1 MDRKEIAKA
10 IRKELKENGINNKQ
24 VSVTSKSATYD
35 EAIRVNI
42 KDLNVNYKIV
52 SKIAN
57 KYESIRYDQAN
68 GEILAGGNMYVH
80 VEFDWDAIQEAKQK
94 YIQKAEE
101 LIEQNKNCSEN
112 ESVTVTSKK
121 DLTILYQP
129 QWCNGNPQSIGL
141 YRKSEGWENKSCYG
155 YTNIKRYDAQCAE
168 SIAEAL
174 LMFSCQYGIDI
185 LETKENE
192 IHKDEDNSKDQ
203 TMDIQDKSLIKSL
216 NDIKE
221 TTKDLQWTIKNI
233 YIKDNCIYAK
243 VINKYGVEKDEGLY
257 AGSDFSEEPTKQMY
271 ELLLKEFNLKGNDN
285 TNITDAT
292 ITDATITGTPKQTQE
307 NTNIQEEN
315 QETKQLTILDYVTIK
330 SDINTKTKENIFVMK
345 LKNKVEYEIF
355 KTLET
360 QIKSIDGYYSRFK
373 RGFIFKEDPTEKLL
387 TINVNILD
395 NSNMQSIEYPE
406 INIDDIETYTVSEE
420 LSKQENNNSM
430 FRSHDID
437 HTKQLQKT
445 LQSANNDVIEL
456 SNMPECTPYI
466 EYKAK
471 TYLQSFKK
479 KYAEAYISTLRHR
492 ANNVSWMISGRSG
505 LNISRYNKKQDQL
518 TNKMKHECELIDN
531 FNERIQQYKNKI
543 NSIQDKKELDSYLEA
558 IKNIDISKAT
568 FTHVKIKI
576 HRSAITDIFNN
587 ATYEVNA
594 YKYKEYYILKNYGS
608 FKIYNIDGQEIEQ
621 KYRDG
626 TLKGAKTYLL
636 YYLSNIDTSNK
647 EKAM

>member
-112 ESVTVTSKK
+112 ESVTVTSKD

-129 QWCNGNPQSIGL
+129 QWYNGSPSSIGL
-141 YRKSEGWENKSCYG
+141 YKKSEGWKNQTCYSL
-155 YTNIKRYDAQCAE
+155 TNIKRYDAQCAE

-216 NDIKE
+216 NDIKA

-243 VINKYGVEKDEGLY
+243 VINKYGVEKNEGLY

-271 ELLLKEFNLKGNDN
+271 QLLLKEFNLNNNNDIN
-285 TNITDAT
+285 TNITN
-292 ITDATITGTPKQTQE
+292 ATITGTSEQSQE

-315 QETKQLTILDYVTIK
+315 QEIKQPTVLDYVYIK
-330 SDINTKTKENIFVMK
+330 SDINTKTKENIFVVK
-345 LKNKVEYEIF
+345 LNNKVEYEIF
-355 KTLET
+355 KAFKNE
-360 QIKSIDGYYSRFK
+360 IKSIDGYYSRFK

-387 TINVNILD
+387 TIDANILAK
-395 NSNMQSIEYPE
+395 NNPSTAITESNLQHIDYPE
-406 INIDDIETYTVSEE
+406 IDINDIKSYTVSEE
-420 LSKQENNNSM
+420 LSKRENNNSM
-430 FRSHDID
+430 FRSKETD
-437 HTKQLQKT
+437 HTKRLQST

-456 SNMPECTPYI
+456 CNMPECTPYI
-466 EYKAK
+466 KYKAK

-479 KYAEAYISTLRHR
+479 KYAEAYIATLTHK
-492 ANNVSWMISGRSG
+492 ANNPSWCITGRSG
-505 LNISRYNKKQDQL
+505 LDINKYNKKQEQL
-518 TNKMKHECELIDN
+518 TNKMKYECQLIDN
-531 FNERIQQYKNKI
+531 FNDKIETYKNKI
-543 NSIQDKKELDSYLEA
+543 EKEQKRQYKIEFEAMKNNININNIEFKRIKSDNINGIKLDYSCTIYEYNNLYIISNYWGKFRIYNSNGNELTSCNNLKDA
-558 IKNIDISKAT
+558 
-568 FTHVKIKI
+568 KI
-576 HRSAITDIFNN
+576 TLIFLLNQ
-587 ATYEVNA
+587 
-594 YKYKEYYILKNYGS
+594 YKE
-608 FKIYNIDGQEIEQ
+608 
-621 KYRDG
+621 
-626 TLKGAKTYLL
+626 
-636 YYLSNIDTSNK
+636 
-647 EKAM
+647 EKAI